1 MKQIGVF
8 LWALIWALPAAPL
21 EKPRGLYVV
30 LVGASEAPEAEV
42 LLSRPEIDGVTFY
55 QGWRTFEPQEGAYQW
70 DSFDQVLRA
79 AEKTGKRSI
88 FSLNAGN
95 WISNWVYEKGVR
107 ALSYRTADD
116 YMTGRVEVSDHRS
129 PVPWDPLFLSTFS
142 KTIRALGARYSMK
155 TNLVAVN
162 VTGPAPEN
170 GLEPCMSMG
179 GKDEALALNGF
190 TYERFAGAWETMID
204 NFAQAFPQ
212 KRLTVCTHDMFGS
225 TRDGRAS
232 AMIHQYGFSNLAP
245 RYGISALF
253 VTHDSWFEPAN
264 GSVKN
269 VTAFAG
275 RGHTGMQLIR
285 KYMKKNLPAAD
296 LAAALEKAQTIGRA
310 DWVEVFKDDVLHGPY
325 RETLARTHEKLL
337 AKP

>member
-1 MKQIGVF
+1 MKRNALMLSTLV
-8 LWALIWALPAAPL
+8 WALSAAPY
-21 EKPRGLYVV
+21 EKPRGVYVV
-30 LVGASEAPEAEV
+30 LVGASEAPEAMA
-42 LLSRPEIDGVTFY
+42 LLTRPEVDGVTFY

-70 DSFDQVLRA
+70 ESFDQVLLA
-79 AEKTGKRSI
+79 AEKTGKRCI

-95 WISNWVYEKGVR
+95 WISNWVYEKGVK
-107 ALSYRTADD
+107 ALGYRTGDD
-116 YMTGRVEVSDHRS
+116 YMTGRIEVSDHRS
-129 PVPWDPLFLSTFS
+129 PVPWDPVFLGTFS
-142 KTIRALGARYSMK
+142 KTIRALGGRYGTR

-179 GKDEALALNGF
+179 GKDEALVLNGF

-204 NFAQAFPQ
+204 VFSRAFPQ

-225 TRDGRAS
+225 ARDGRAS

-253 VTHDSWFEPAN
+253 VTHDAWFEPSN
-264 GSVKN
+264 ESVKN
-269 VTAFAG
+269 ITAFAG

-296 LAAALEKAQTIGRA
+296 FEAALEKAQTIGRA
-310 DWVEVFKDDVLHGPY
+310 DWVEVFKDDALYAPY
-325 RETLARTHEKLL
+325 REILSRTHQKLL
-337 AKP
+337 AMP